1 MKKGMSNIFVL
12 VLALVNL
19 ILTVILVFTFV
30 PAINKTN
37 RLVDK
42 ICEIVDLNVGDN
54 SGSNGDAVTVS
65 DLDSRAVKF
74 GVGEDALSE
83 ATITLKKSEEPNAKA
98 HHMKIGVIINLN
110 KKHKDYAENS
120 KLIDSAMTNI
130 GSTII
135 SVMSDY
141 TYAEVDREKMETDI
155 LQALRTLFNSDF
167 IYSVEFS
174 QWQVQ

>member
-12 VLALVNL
+12 VLVLVNL
-19 ILTVILVFTFV
+19 ILTIVLVFTFV
-30 PAINKTN
+30 PSINKTN
-37 RLVDK
+37 NLVNK

-54 SGSNGDAVTVS
+54 NGNNGDAITVA

-74 GVGEDALSE
+74 GTGEDAPSE
-83 ATITLKKSEEPNAKA
+83 ITITLASSEEDKKA
-98 HHMKIGVIINLN
+98 HHMKIGVILNLN

-120 KLIDSAMTNI
+120 KMIDTTMTNI
-130 GSTII
+130 GSTIV
-135 SVMSDY
+135 SVVSDY
-141 TYAEVDREKMETDI
+141 KYADVDREKMEADI
-155 LQALRTLFNSDF
+155 LQALRELFNSDF